1 MSDQWY
7 YAQNGQSKGPV
18 SEEQLRQLVVSG
30 QIKPTDLV
38 WKQGMADW
46 APASRGF
53 PPAQAIVT
61 VLPPMP
67 SQSAAYPAK
76 QGSPVDKRQL
86 IQRIEQLRQ
95 SLTQYVLG
103 DGTDLPN
110 VEPLVQI
117 RSTHLRMQDEIG
129 KAKQHVQQLVLAKV
143 EYAPLEKAWNQ
154 KKSNLSTAEA
164 GLEQL
169 ARPLGKAACE
179 SLLAGNVQEDAV
191 FTERLAVHRR
201 IEELRKEHDQLVPPK
216 YAGAFQK
223 FKAKAQQFA
232 LLGQIKLEEMK
243 IEKLETQVGKSLI
256 AANREESVWCERTSA
271 ILAQLAEDRSRI
283 GQIRRQLEAADAAVE
298 AKKRELCATLGIRN
312 IVNAKSLDEE
322 CRRCQQL
329 VGQKE
334 QERFAL
340 EKQVPDRLLAA
351 TGLPAEGQ
359 LGILVNELRQAT
371 AQLQPAG
378 VFARIGS
385 FFSPKALD
393 VHVRVEEHS
402 DGTIQLTPIYLVDG
416 REVNADA
423 VGLMPHQNILGYS
436 VNVDDKVLSLR
447 KQGATKLTKRK
458 AAAFLTDLQ
467 GREIAVRSK
476 AGDKAVQVR
485 RVKPQLTLRLNPDDT
500 LDVQS
505 HLATS
510 QGVVV
515 KKPVS
520 LEQLRQDEGWFVADG
535 DLCHAEPTNTSIDPL
550 LFTTG
555 TTARLLES
563 QDVPEFIKAAETVA
577 GKLGQV
583 EKNDLLKGLAIYGNA
598 PEHRAKVDGNENAIR
613 VSTSLVCLGKDRCE
627 HEFPDQAAAT
637 IDTDTPH
644 FRRVPE
650 GWIEITPQQIQQ
662 HNDARKKLQSQVG
675 DLERIEGAKIP
686 EVLGQLRKGQ
696 TVESPWTVSVSEAVN
711 NAHRLINTPA
721 DVEFRLNVVDS
732 DGNCLLQLDP
742 IYKHERF
749 PLSHAESI
757 QGLTDGGWLR
767 RSDAWVKIDNDKC
780 RRITA
785 AIDALPLQPSGT
797 GFSFPARQRE
807 RVIDVLSP
815 LGSIDHSKVN
825 IQEVKP
831 QLTLRLNPDDT
842 LDVQSHLATSQGV
855 VVEKPVSL
863 EQLRQ
868 NDGWFVADGNACH
881 AEPTNTSIDAL
892 LFTTGTTVRL
902 HGQDVPEFIKATET
916 VAGGLGHVEKNDL
929 LAPLAIYGDA
939 PEHRVKVG
947 GDEHAIH
954 VSTSLVYQGKDRRE
968 HEFPDQ
974 PTPTIDKPNFR
985 RVPEGWIEITP
996 QHIQQH
1002 KDACKELQARIGNL
1016 EQIEGA
1022 TIPEVLGQLR
1032 DQPDFAS
1039 PWTVYFSEAVN
1050 NAHRLIDTA
1059 ANVEFRLNVVD
1070 SDGASLLQLDP
1081 IYNHERFQLSHAD
1094 SMQGLVGGGWLRRG
1108 DAWIKIDNDKCGR
1121 ITSAIAALRLQPSGT
1136 GFSFPANQ
1144 RETVIDV
1151 FSLLGSIEHS
1161 QAYADFLLK
1170 LADFDKIE
1178 DVPLPSSLRCEI
1190 SLRTYQKHGY
1200 NWLAFLHR
1208 FGLNGVLADDMG
1220 LGKTLQ
1226 TLAIIQRAKELGR
1239 SKFPSLIM
1247 CPTSVVRNWE
1257 AEAKKFFRE
1266 CPVIIYTGDRREA
1279 KLLDIW
1285 LAQNGVAPP
1294 LVVTSYDI
1302 ARRDYEELNRIPWLY
1317 VVVDEGHN
1325 IKNPDAQRTRAIK
1338 TINGQHKLA
1347 LTGTPIQNNLEE
1359 LWSLFDFVMPGYL
1372 GTRNAFRELYGRNGR
1387 VNWAAVRG
1395 GHYRLRDRINPFILR
1410 RLKENVAKDLPKKIV
1425 VDRKVELTP
1434 IQVALYKEV
1443 LKSGE
1448 YNRLLDEV
1456 DTKGVQRASVLIL
1469 SMFTKL
1475 RAICNHPALANKQLG
1490 GDAVKFDDSGK
1501 LDCLQELME
1510 EIIEGEHRALLF
1522 CQSTQMLDIIEH
1534 FFEKW
1539 EVTFL
1544 RLDGGTP
1551 PPRRLDLVNEFNGN
1565 EKIKCFL
1572 ISTKAGGTGLNLI
1585 GADTVIFYDH
1595 DWNPANDNQ
1604 AQDRAHRIGQTKPV
1618 TVYKL
1623 ISKGTIEEKIL
1634 ERQAMKQTLADEIVG
1649 ADEQGFKDLTKEELL
1664 SLFRLDESDD

>member
-1 MSDQWY
+1 MIPERPSKPSD
-7 YAQNGQSKGPV
+7 
-18 SEEQLRQLVVSG
+18 
-30 QIKPTDLV
+30 
-38 WKQGMADW
+38 
-46 APASRGF
+46 PAVAS
-53 PPAQAIVT
+53 
-61 VLPPMP
+61 
-67 SQSAAYPAK
+67 S
-76 QGSPVDKRQL
+76 KRQL

-95 SLTQYVLG
+95 SLTEYVLG

-110 VEPLVQI
+110 VEPLVQL
-117 RSTHLRMQDEIG
+117 RSMHFRMHDEIR
-129 KAKQHVQQLVLAKV
+129 KAKQHVQQLGLAKSA
-143 EYAPLEKAWNQ
+143 YAPLEKARDQ
-154 KKSNLSTAEA
+154 EMRNLSTAEA
-164 GLEQL
+164 GLDQC
-169 ARPLGKAACE
+169 ARPLGKAAFE
-179 SLLAGNVQEDAV
+179 SLLVGNVQEDV
-191 FTERLAVHRR
+191 IFSERLAVHRR
-201 IEELRKEHDQLVPPK
+201 IEEFRKEHDQLVPPT
-216 YAGAFQK
+216 YGGAFRK

-232 LLGQIKLEEMK
+232 LLGQVKLEEMK
-243 IEKLETQVGKSLI
+243 IDKLETQVGKSLI
-256 AANREESVWCERTSA
+256 AANREDSVWCERTSA
-271 ILAQLAEDRSRI
+271 ILAQLAQHRYRI
-283 GQIRRQLEAADAAVE
+283 TQIRHQLESAAAAVK
-298 AKKRELCATLGIRN
+298 AKKRELCARLGTRS

-322 CRRCQQL
+322 YHRCQQ
-329 VGQKE
+329 VVSQKE
-334 QERFAL
+334 QERLAL
-340 EKQVPDRLLAA
+340 EKQIPDRLLAA

-416 REVNADA
+416 REVDADA
-423 VGLMPHQNILGYS
+423 VGLMAHQNILGYS

-476 AGDKAVQVR
+476 AGDKAVQVHQ
-485 RVKPQLTLRLNPDDT
+485 VKPQLTLRLNPDDT

-505 HLATS
+505 HLATQ

-515 KKPVS
+515 NKPIS
-520 LEQLRQDEGWFVADG
+520 LDQLRQDEGWFVADG
-535 DLCHAEPTNTSIDPL
+535 DLYHAEPTNTSIDPL
-550 LFTTG
+550 LFTTD
-555 TTARLLES
+555 TAVCLRD
-563 QDVPEFIKAAETVA
+563 QDVPEFIKATETVA
-577 GKLGQV
+577 GRLGHV
-583 EKNDLLKGLAIYGNA
+583 EKNDLLKEVAIYGKV
-598 PEHRAKVDGNENAIR
+598 PEHRVTVDGDENAIH
-613 VSTSLVCLGKDRCE
+613 VSTSLVYLGKDRRE
-627 HEFPDQAAAT
+627 HEFPDLPAAT
-637 IDTDTPH
+637 DGTDIPR
-644 FRRVPE
+644 FRRIPE
-650 GWIEITPQQIQQ
+650 GWIEVTPQHVQQ
-662 HNDARKKLQSQVG
+662 HNDAWKKLRERLAN
-675 DLERIEGAKIP
+675 LERIEGAKIP
-686 EVLGQLRKGQ
+686 EVLDQLTKGQ
-696 TVESPWTVSVSEAVN
+696 AVESPWTVCVSEAVN
-711 NAHRLINTPA
+711 NAHPLIDTPA

-742 IYKHERF
+742 IYNHEQMS
-749 PLSHAESI
+749 LSHADSI

-767 RSDAWVKIDNDKC
+767 RGNAWIKIDHDKC

-785 AIDALPLQPSGT
+785 AIDTLPLQPSGT
-797 GFSFPARQRE
+797 GFRFPASQRQR
-807 RVIDVLSP
+807 VLDVLSP
-815 LGSIDHSKVN
+815 LGSIDHSQVDV
-825 IQEVKP
+825 QQVKP

-842 LDVQSHLATSQGV
+842 LDVQSQLATQQGV
-855 VVEKPVSL
+855 VMKKPVSL
-863 EQLRQ
+863 DQLRQ
-868 NDGWFVADGNACH
+868 NEGWFIADGNLYR
-881 AEPTNTSIDAL
+881 AEPTNTSIDPL
-892 LFTTGTTVRL
+892 LFTTGTTTRL
-902 HGQDVPEFIKATET
+902 LSQDVPEFIKATET
-916 VAGGLGHVEKNDL
+916 VAGKLGHVEKNDL
-929 LAPLAIYGDA
+929 LEPLAIYGDT
-939 PEHRVKVG
+939 PEHRAKVD
-947 GDEHAIH
+947 GDENAIH

-974 PTPTIDKPNFR
+974 PAPFLDKDKTNFR

-1002 KDACKELQARIGNL
+1002 KDAYVELKARIGDL
-1016 EQIEGA
+1016 DRIEGPR
-1022 TIPEVLGQLR
+1022 IPEVVGQLR
-1032 DQPDFAS
+1032 DQPNFDS
-1039 PWTVYFSEAVN
+1039 PWTVYFSEAVSN
-1050 NAHRLIDTA
+1050 SHRLIDTA
-1059 ANVEFRLNVVD
+1059 ADMEFRLNVVD

-1081 IYNHERFQLSHAD
+1081 LYNHERFQLSHAD
-1094 SMQGLVGGGWLRRG
+1094 SLQGLVGGGWLRRG
-1108 DAWIKIDNDKCGR
+1108 NAWIRIDNDKCRR

-1136 GFSFPANQ
+1136 GFSFPANE
-1144 RETVIDV
+1144 REKVVDV

-1257 AEAKKFFRE
+1257 AEARKFFRE

-1285 LAQNGVAPP
+1285 LAQDGVASP

-1302 ARRDYEELNRIPWLY
+1302 ARRDYEELNRISWLY

-1325 IKNPDAQRTRAIK
+1325 IKNPDAQRTKAIK

-1395 GHYRLRDRINPFILR
+1395 GHYRLRDRIYPFILR

-1434 IQVALYKEV
+1434 VQVALYKEV
-1443 LKSGE
+1443 LKSEE

-1475 RAICNHPALANKQLG
+1475 RAICNHPALASKQLG
-1490 GDAVKFDDSGK
+1490 GDSLKCDDSGK
-1501 LDCLQELME
+1501 LDCLEELTE

-1565 EKIKCFL
+1565 EEIKSFL
-1572 ISTKAGGTGLNLI
+1572 ISTKAGGTGLNLT

-1634 ERQAMKQTLADEIVG
+1634 ERQAIKQTLADEIIG

-1664 SLFRLDESDD
+1664 SLFRLDESDE